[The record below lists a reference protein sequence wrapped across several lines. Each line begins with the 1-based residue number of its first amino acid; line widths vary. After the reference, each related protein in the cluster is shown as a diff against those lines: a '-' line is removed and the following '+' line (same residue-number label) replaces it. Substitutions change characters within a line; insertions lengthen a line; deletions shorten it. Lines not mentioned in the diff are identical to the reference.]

1 MKEVLLT
8 IKSTQQVEDNNDGIE
23 LVTDGRYSYGDGV
36 IELEYQESE
45 LTGFAGTTTHFHI
58 ENGCITLT
66 RTGTLRSEMIF
77 QEGRKHTFM
86 YETDEGSMTMGIDT
100 RRMLCDLDENGG
112 DIEIYYTID
121 IGNVIL
127 SKNSFVINIK

>member
-8 IKSTQQVEDNNDGIE
+8 IKSTQLTEDNSDGIE
-23 LVTDGRYSYGDGV
+23 LVTDGKYSYSDEV
-36 IELEYQESE
+36 VELEYQESE

-58 ENGCITLT
+58 EDGCITLT

-100 RRMLCDLDENGG
+100 KTMRCQLDENGG
-112 DIEIYYTID
+112 DIEIYYSID

-127 SKNSFVINIK
+127 SKNSFIINIK

>member
-8 IKSTQQVEDNNDGIE
+8 IKSTQQIDENKDGIE
-23 LVTDGRYSYGDGV
+23 LVTDGKYSFDGTTA
-36 IELEYQESE
+36 ELEYQESE

-58 ENGCITLT
+58 ENGCINLT

-100 RRMLCDLDENGG
+100 RTMRCELDENGG